1 MKVTVETKKGLEK
14 NLKVFVDKNTINK
27 ELDVKYDQLKNDVVL
42 KGFRPGKV
50 PKDLIKRQFGKAI
63 YGEVI
68 DKILKETTTKALDE
82 KKIKAFFITNKVK
95 CNLYNLIFFGWIRLI
110 KFNLREEIMKKIISL
125 MFAAF
130 LVFGFISKANAKTL
144 KCQTVLNTKADEV
157 KMLKDFT
164 DTVTAL
170 TDGSLKFEILPAG
183 AVVGVKETLD
193 AVDKGLI
200 DCGFAWTHYWS
211 GDHPAAMLFG
221 SPVAGGGVGIDNLA
235 FLSWFQ
241 YGGGKELYDRLWKEM
256 GRDIK
261 GFMLQPVGPEALGW
275 FPKPI
280 KDMADFRKYK
290 FRTPPGIPGQT
301 YKDIGIASVAMGGGD
316 ILPALEAGTID
327 AAEWCCP
334 KPDLTFGFQ
343 KVLKHYYLQ
352 GLHQVVV
359 NADFYIT
366 GKTYKAMTAHEK
378 KSLEVAANASLAKSL
393 SYRIYENG
401 KALQELTTKHGV
413 ILEDTPSDYFKEY
426 MAAAKATLNKNAE
439 QNKFFKEVYDSMKE
453 FADVAVPF
461 WSGAQMSNA
470 KLGMAH
476 AATLK

>member
-1 MKVTVETKKGLEK
+1 
-14 NLKVFVDKNTINK
+14 
-27 ELDVKYDQLKNDVVL
+27 
-42 KGFRPGKV
+42 
-50 PKDLIKRQFGKAI
+50 
-63 YGEVI
+63 
-68 DKILKETTTKALDE
+68 
-82 KKIKAFFITNKVK
+82 
-95 CNLYNLIFFGWIRLI
+95 
-110 KFNLREEIMKKIISL
+110 MKKIISML
-125 MFAAF
+125 FAIA
-130 LVFGFISKANAKTL
+130 LVFGFISNANAAKTL
-144 KCQTVLNTKADEV
+144 KCQTVISAKADEV
-157 KMLKDFT
+157 VMLKDFT

-170 TDGSLKFEILPAG
+170 TGGSLKFEIMPAG
-183 AVVGVKETLD
+183 TVVGVKETLD

-221 SPVAGGGVGIDNLA
+221 SPVAGAGVGIDNIA

-241 YGGGKELYDRLWKEM
+241 YGGGKELYDQLWSEM

-280 KDMADFRKYK
+280 KDMADFRTYK

-316 ILPALEAGTID
+316 ILPALQAGTID

-334 KPDLTFGFQ
+334 KPDLVFGFY

-359 NADFYIT
+359 NADFYMT
-366 GKTYKAMTAHEK
+366 GKTYNGLTAHEK

-401 KALQELTTKHGV
+401 KALAELTTKHGV
-413 ILEDTPSDYFKEY
+413 ILEDTPSDYFVEY
-426 MAAAKATLNKNAE
+426 MAAAKATLNKNAAG
-439 QNKFFKEVYDSMKE
+439 NAFFKKVWDSQKA
-453 FADVAVPF
+453 FADIAVPF